1 MLLRRNFQKKS
12 THINLMN
19 TENLNKEKNGF
30 RIFLK
35 KNLKLLITLCLVII
49 LIGIFFIWLDYSEK
63 SKRTKSSES
72 FIESKILLSE
82 KNYSKSLEILENI
95 IKMKDNTY
103 SPLSLFL
110 ILDQNLEKD
119 NKVVLEYFN
128 DVLSIRNLENEDK
141 NLLRLKKAIFI
152 SNTVNEKE
160 MLDLL
165 NPIINSDSV
174 WKTQSLKF
182 LGDYYF
188 SLKQFKKAENYYS
201 TLLNYEDSTI
211 DLKEI
216 KRKIKS
222 IQNG

>member
-1 MLLRRNFQKKS
+1 MFIIGAPLGSLIKRGGIGVPVIISIIFYIVYYVLNILGIKWAREDIIS
-12 THINLMN
+12 PELAAWLSNLV
-19 TENLNKEKNGF
+19 LFPIGLFFLYHSRKDS
-30 RIFLK
+30 RIFE
-35 KNLKLLITLCLVII
+35 T
-49 LIGIFFIWLDYSEK
+49 
-63 SKRTKSSES
+63 S
-72 FIESKILLSE
+72 F
-82 KNYSKSLEILENI
+82 
-95 IKMKDNTY
+95 
-103 SPLSLFL
+103 
-110 ILDQNLEKD
+110 
-119 NKVVLEYFN
+119 LEYFN

>member
-1 MLLRRNFQKKS
+1 MLLRRNFQKKL

-30 RIFLK
+30 KIFLK

>member
-1 MLLRRNFQKKS
+1 MLLRRNFQKKL

>member
-1 MLLRRNFQKKS
+1 
-12 THINLMN
+12 MN

-49 LIGIFFIWLDYSEK
+49 LIGVFFIWLDYSKK

>member
-1 MLLRRNFQKKS
+1 
-12 THINLMN
+12 MN

>member
-216 KRKIKS
+216 SLKVVVL
-222 IQNG
+222 

>member
-1 MLLRRNFQKKS
+1 MLLRRNFQKKL

-95 IKMKDNTY
+95 INW
-103 SPLSLFL
+103 F
-110 ILDQNLEKD
+110 
-119 NKVVLEYFN
+119 
-128 DVLSIRNLENEDK
+128 ENYK
-141 NLLRLKKAIFI
+141 GV
-152 SNTVNEKE
+152 NTVNFIK
-160 MLDLL
+160 
-165 NPIINSDSV
+165 
-174 WKTQSLKF
+174 
-182 LGDYYF
+182 
-188 SLKQFKKAENYYS
+188 YS
-201 TLLNYEDSTI
+201 SANEAI
-211 DLKEI
+211 DLVDLTETYY
-216 KRKIKS
+216 KRFGIRKRS
-222 IQNG
+222 

>member
-1 MLLRRNFQKKS
+1 MLLRRNFQKKL

-141 NLLRLKKAIFI
+141 NLLKLKKAIFI